1 MAGKK
6 KTDESQTGQSGAQ
19 QAASNFSVVRIFI
32 KDISFESKQAPQIFE
47 RQWTPKLNLEVG
59 VTNEKLSEK
68 LHEVVLKLTVTVNT
82 GDETAFLIEIQQAG
96 VFLLEGFD
104 EKNVENI
111 LGSMCPN
118 ILFPYARESID
129 SLAIKGTFPAPML
142 APINFDALMKQRKK
156 AE

>member
-1 MAGKK
+1 MDA
-6 KTDESQTGQSGAQ
+6 
-19 QAASNFSVVRIFI
+19 
-32 KDISFESKQAPQIFE
+32 
-47 RQWTPKLNLEVG
+47 KLNLEVG

-68 LHEVVLKLTVTVNT
+68 LYEVVLKLTVTVNT